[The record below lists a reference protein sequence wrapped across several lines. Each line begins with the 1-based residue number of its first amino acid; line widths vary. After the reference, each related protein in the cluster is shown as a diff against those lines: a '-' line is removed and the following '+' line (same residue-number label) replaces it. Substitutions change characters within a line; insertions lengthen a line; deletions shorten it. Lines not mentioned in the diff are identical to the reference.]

1 MSGQSTNRE
10 AGMSHRSGNPVSHR
24 RPLRRLLGVVA
35 LAGAALS
42 VSAFAADAPAKPVS
56 SCVACHTDAEK
67 LKAEAAKVPVP
78 AGSALQAGK
87 G

>member
-1 MSGQSTNRE
+1 MQGSGRMSSFFP
-10 AGMSHRSGNPVSHR
+10 H
-24 RPLRRLLGVVA
+24 LRLLGATALVGA
-35 LAGAALS
+35 ILAGG
-42 VSAFAADAPAKPVS
+42 AFAADAPKAPAAKPAS

-67 LKAEAAKVPVP
+67 LKTEAAKVPVP

>member
-1 MSGQSTNRE
+1 M
-10 AGMSHRSGNPVSHR
+10 HRSRSVDSNR
-24 RPLRRLLGVVA
+24 RHFRCLLGATALMGVV
-35 LAGAALS
+35 LTGG
-42 VSAFAADAPAKPVS
+42 VSAAAPPAKQTS

-67 LKAEAAKVPVP
+67 LKLEAATVPVP